1 MEAEESIGPELEE
14 ETPETRKAAALD
26 ILRKLRDIMVRA
38 EAGEPVYAEMAARI
52 DARERERAEALIREA
67 LEG

>member
-1 MEAEESIGPELEE
+1 MEANEAEALD
-14 ETPETRKAAALD
+14 TPEARKQSKAAALD
-26 ILRKLRDIMVRA
+26 ILRKLRDIEARH

-52 DARERERAEALIREA
+52 EARHAEAAEALIREA